1 MGREK
6 RQGGRELILKERNPE
21 KRIMGFNIT
30 NGVGRRNGT
39 NNYEEALASLLN
51 NRTSSPPPAFP
62 RRLEALGRGYGAHS
76 LPPGDVPPAP
86 RGSHV
91 MWVDRPF
98 PGRATASSSASAQ
111 ASAFSGRQHHSDPSK
126 APLLRY
132 ETPSPFARLIL
143 IRRWGLDLHH
153 FPVCLTKKIHR

>member
-1 MGREK
+1 
-6 RQGGRELILKERNPE
+6 
-21 KRIMGFNIT
+21 MGFNIT
-30 NGVGRRNGT
+30 DGVGRRNGT

-51 NRTSSPPPAFP
+51 DRASSLPTTTAFP
-62 RRLEALGRGYGAHS
+62 RRLEALGRGYGTQFATRRC
-76 LPPGDVPPAP
+76 PPNP

-91 MWVDRPF
+91 IWVDRPF
-98 PGRATASSSASAQ
+98 PGRATASSSAAAQ